1 MISHPEKK
9 PEVANITERSFDAS
23 EIRFTDIILFL
34 GKYIKL
40 LIIVA
45 VVSVIIG
52 IAYSFTLTKKYE
64 AKVSLLPEYGASRRS
79 SFSLLGAGLGEG
91 AEKLQPDLYPNIM
104 QSSPFGEF
112 LLKQPV
118 VDQTN
123 KPYKTLLD
131 FMRAQQKPGLFSG
144 LFSSSSSDAPKKE
157 IKLNKDGILSY
168 SLQEQSN
175 VIGAISML
183 SAEVD
188 PKSGVIDISAETVD
202 PFVSAI
208 VVEAAQKYLIDY
220 VEDYRSSK
228 ASQREGLLADRVKEA
243 KTRLRS
249 AEYALQSYR
258 DQNRNIFSNTAKI
271 EEQRLQA
278 EYVLSESLYSDLVRR
293 YEQAKVNVKE
303 ERPVFKVLEPVKVP
317 LAKSSPKRLRIG
329 LIWGFLG
336 GFFTLLYILLVKEQ
350 VIQKIVSG
358 ANEQQ

>member
-9 PEVANITERSFDAS
+9 PQVADSKERSFDAS
-23 EIRFTDIILFL
+23 EIRFTDIILFV
-34 GKYIKL
+34 GKYIKM
-40 LIIVA
+40 LILIA
-45 VVSVIIG
+45 ALSLIAG
-52 IAYSFTLTKKYE
+52 ILYSFTLTKRYE
-64 AKVSLLPEYGASRRS
+64 AKVSLLPEYGTSKRG
-79 SFSLLGAGLGEG
+79 SFSLLGAGLNGDG
-91 AEKLQPDLYPNIM
+91 AEKLQPDLYPTIM
-104 QSSPFGEF
+104 QSSPFGEY

-118 VDQTN
+118 VDQEN
-123 KPYKTLLD
+123 KSYKTLLD
-131 FMRAQQKPGLFSG
+131 FLRAQAKPGLLSG
-144 LFSSSSSDAPKKE
+144 LFASKPKAPKKQV
-157 IKLNKDGILSY
+157 KLNKEGILSY

-175 VIGAISML
+175 IAGAISLL

-188 PKSGVIDISAETVD
+188 QKSGVIEISAETVD

-228 ASQREGLLADRVKEA
+228 ASQREHLLADRVKEA
-243 KTRLRS
+243 KARLRT

-317 LAKSSPKRLRIG
+317 LVKSSPKRLRIG

-336 GFFTLLYILLVKEQ
+336 GFFTLLYIIFFKEK
-350 VIQKIVSG
+350 VIQKIISG
-358 ANEQQ
+358 ANE

>member
-9 PEVANITERSFDAS
+9 PQVADTKERSFDAS
-23 EIRFTDIILFL
+23 EIRFTDIILFV
-34 GKYIKL
+34 GKYIKM
-40 LIIVA
+40 LILIA
-45 VVSVIIG
+45 ALSLIAG
-52 IAYSFTLTKKYE
+52 ILYSYTLTKRYE
-64 AKVSLLPEYGASRRS
+64 AKVSLLPEYGTSKRG
-79 SFSLLGAGLGEG
+79 SFSLLGAGLNGDG
-91 AEKLQPDLYPNIM
+91 AEKLQPDLYPTIM
-104 QSSPFGEF
+104 QSSPFGEY

-118 VDQTN
+118 VDQEN

-131 FMRAQQKPGLFSG
+131 FLRAQAKPGLLSG
-144 LFSSSSSDAPKKE
+144 LFSSKPKAPKKE
-157 IKLNKDGILSY
+157 IKLKKEGILSY
-168 SLQEQSN
+168 SRQELSN
-175 VIGAISML
+175 IAGAISLL

-188 PKSGVIDISAETVD
+188 QKSGVIQISAETVD

-228 ASQREGLLADRVKEA
+228 ASQREHLLGDRVKEA
-243 KTRLRS
+243 KVRLRT

-317 LAKSSPKRLRIG
+317 LVKSSPKRLRIG

-336 GFFTLLYILLVKEQ
+336 GFFTLLYIIVFKEK
-350 VIQKIVSG
+350 VIQKILSG
-358 ANEQQ
+358 ANE

>member
-9 PEVANITERSFDAS
+9 PEVVVSKKSSFDAS
-23 EIRFTDIILFL
+23 EIRFTDIILFV

-40 LIIVA
+40 LMLIVI
-45 VVSVIIG
+45 VSVVAG
-52 IAYSFTLTKKYE
+52 VAYSFTLRKRFE
-64 AKVSLLPEYGASRRS
+64 AKVSLLPEYGTSKRG
-79 SFSLLGAGLGEG
+79 SFSLLSAGLAGDG
-91 AEKLQPDLYPNIM
+91 AEKLQPDLYPTIM
-104 QSSPFGEF
+104 QSSPFGEY

-118 VDQTN
+118 VDQDN
-123 KPYKTLLD
+123 KSYKTLLD
-131 FMRAQQKPGLFSG
+131 FLRAQEKPGLLSG
-144 LFSSSSSDAPKKE
+144 LFSSSPKAPKKE
-157 IKLNKDGILSY
+157 VKLNKEGILSY

-175 VIGAISML
+175 IAGAISLL
-183 SAEVD
+183 SAEVEQ
-188 PKSGVIDISAETVD
+188 KSGVIQISAETVD

-208 VVEAAQKYLIDY
+208 IVEAAQKYLIDY

-228 ASQREGLLADRVKEA
+228 ASQRESLLADRVKEA
-243 KTRLRS
+243 KARLRT

-317 LAKSSPKRLRIG
+317 LLKSSPKRLRIG

-336 GFFTLLYILLVKEQ
+336 GFFTLLYILIFKEK

-358 ANEQQ
+358 ANE

>member
-9 PEVANITERSFDAS
+9 PVTTDSGQGSFNAS
-23 EIRFTDIILFL
+23 EIRFADIILFV

-40 LIIVA
+40 LVLAGIVSLA
-45 VVSVIIG
+45 AG
-52 IAYSFTLTKKYE
+52 IAYSFTLKKKYE
-64 AKVSLLPEYGASRRS
+64 AKVSLLPEYGAPKRG
-79 SFSLLGAGLGEG
+79 SFSLLGAGLNGDG
-91 AEKLQPDLYPNIM
+91 AEKLQPDLYPTIM
-104 QSSPFGEF
+104 QSSPFGEY

-118 VDQTN
+118 VDQDN
-123 KPYKTLLD
+123 KSYKTLLD
-131 FMRAQQKPGLFSG
+131 FMRAQAKPGLLSG
-144 LFSSSSSDAPKKE
+144 LFSSSPKAPAKE
-157 IKLNKDGILSY
+157 VKLKRDGILSY
-168 SLQEQSN
+168 SLSEQSS
-175 VIGAISML
+175 IAGAISLL
-183 SAEVD
+183 SADVD
-188 PKSGVIDISAETVD
+188 QKSGVIQISAETVD

-208 VVEAAQKYLIDY
+208 IVEAAQKYLIDY

-243 KTRLRS
+243 KARLRT
-249 AEYALQSYR
+249 AEYTLQSYR

-293 YEQAKVNVKE
+293 YEQAKVSVKE

-317 LAKSSPKRLRIG
+317 LFKSSPKRLRVG

-336 GFFTLLYILLVKEQ
+336 GFFTLLYILLIKEK

-358 ANEQQ
+358 ANE

>member
-9 PEVANITERSFDAS
+9 FEIADSKGSSFNATEV
-23 EIRFTDIILFL
+23 RFSDIILFV
-34 GKYIKL
+34 GKYIKI
-40 LIIVA
+40 LILAA
-45 VVSVIIG
+45 VVAMILGVL
-52 IAYSFTLTKKYE
+52 YSFTLEKKYE
-64 AKVSLLPEYGASRRS
+64 ARVTLLPEYGTSKRG
-79 SFSLLGAGLGEG
+79 SFSLLGAGLNGDG

-118 VDQTN
+118 VDQDS
-123 KPYKTLLD
+123 KSYKSLLD
-131 FMRAQQKPGLFSG
+131 FMKARQKPGLLSG
-144 LFSSSSSDAPKKE
+144 LFSSAPKAPKKE
-157 IKLNKDGILSY
+157 TKLKRDGILSY

-175 VIGAISML
+175 ISGAISLL
-183 SAEVD
+183 SADVD
-188 PKSGVIDISAETVD
+188 QKSGVIQISAETVD

-228 ASQREGLLADRVKEA
+228 AKQREGLLFDRVKEA
-243 KTRLRS
+243 KARLRT
-249 AEYALQSYR
+249 AEYTLQSYR

-336 GFFTLLYILLVKEQ
+336 GFFTLVYILLVKEK
-350 VIQKIVSG
+350 VMQKIVSG
-358 ANEQQ
+358 ANE

>member
-1 MISHPEKK
+1 MISHSEKK
-9 PEVANITERSFDAS
+9 PAVADGKESSFNAS
-23 EIRFTDIILFL
+23 EIRFTDIIRFV

-40 LIIVA
+40 LILAGVISVVA
-45 VVSVIIG
+45 G
-52 IAYSFTLTKKYE
+52 IAYSFTLVKKYE
-64 AKVSLLPEYGASRRS
+64 AKVSLLPEYGTSRRG
-79 SFSLLGAGLGEG
+79 SFSLLGAGLNGDG
-91 AEKLQPDLYPNIM
+91 AEKLQPDLYPTIM
-104 QSSPFGEF
+104 QSSPFGEY

-118 VDQTN
+118 VDQDN
-123 KPYKTLLD
+123 KSYKTLMD
-131 FMRAQQKPGLFSG
+131 FMKAQAKPGLLSG
-144 LFSSSSSDAPKKE
+144 LFPSSPKAPAKE
-157 IKLNKDGILSY
+157 VKLKREGILSY
-168 SLQEQSN
+168 SLSEQSN
-175 VIGAISML
+175 IAGAISLL

-188 PKSGVIDISAETVD
+188 QKSGVILISAETVD

-208 VVEAAQKYLIDY
+208 IVEAAQKYLVDY

-243 KTRLRS
+243 KARLRT

-293 YEQAKVNVKE
+293 YEQAKVSVKE

-317 LAKSSPKRLRIG
+317 LFKSSPKRLRIG

-336 GFFTLLYILLVKEQ
+336 GFFTLLYILLVKEK
-350 VIQKIVSG
+350 VVQKIVSG
-358 ANEQQ
+358 VNE

>member
-1 MISHPEKK
+1 MTSHPEKK
-9 PEVANITERSFDAS
+9 SQVADSKERSFDAS
-23 EIRFTDIILFL
+23 EIRFTDIILFV
-34 GKYIKL
+34 GKYIKMLL
-40 LIIVA
+40 LIAIL
-45 VVSVIIG
+45 SL
-52 IAYSFTLTKKYE
+52 IAGVLYSFTLTKKYE
-64 AKVSLLPEYGASRRS
+64 AKVSLLPEYGTSKRG
-79 SFSLLGAGLGEG
+79 SFSLLSAGLNGDG
-91 AEKLQPDLYPNIM
+91 AEKLQPDLYPTIM
-104 QSSPFGEF
+104 QSSPFGEY

-118 VDQTN
+118 VDQNN
-123 KPYKTLLD
+123 KSYKTLLE
-131 FMRAQQKPGLFSG
+131 FMKSQAKPGLLSG
-144 LFSSSSSDAPKKE
+144 LFSSSPKTPKKE
-157 IKLNKDGILSY
+157 IKLNKEGILSY

-175 VIGAISML
+175 IAGAISLL
-183 SAEVD
+183 SAEVEQ
-188 PKSGVIDISAETVD
+188 KSGVIAISAETAD

-208 VVEAAQKYLIDY
+208 IVEAAQKYLIDY

-243 KTRLRS
+243 KTRLRT

-278 EYVLSESLYSDLVRR
+278 EYVLSESLYTDLVRR

-317 LAKSSPKRLRIG
+317 LVKSSPKRLRIG

-336 GFFTLLYILLVKEQ
+336 GFFTLLYIIIFKEK

-358 ANEQQ
+358 ASE

>member
-9 PEVANITERSFDAS
+9 PQVADSKDRSFDAS
-23 EIRFTDIILFL
+23 EIRFTDIILFV
-34 GKYIKL
+34 GKYIKML
-40 LIIVA
+40 MLFAILSLIAGVL
-45 VVSVIIG
+45 
-52 IAYSFTLTKKYE
+52 YSFTLTKKYE
-64 AKVSLLPEYGASRRS
+64 AKVSLLPEYGTSKRG
-79 SFSLLGAGLGEG
+79 SFSLLGAGLNGDG
-91 AEKLQPDLYPNIM
+91 AEKLQPELYPTIM
-104 QSSPFGEF
+104 QSSPFGEY

-118 VDQTN
+118 VDQDN
-123 KPYKTLLD
+123 KSYKTLLD
-131 FMRAQQKPGLFSG
+131 FMKAQAKPGLLSG
-144 LFSSSSSDAPKKE
+144 LFSSSPKTPKKE
-157 IKLNKDGILSY
+157 VKLNKEGILSY

-175 VIGAISML
+175 IASAISLL
-183 SAEVD
+183 SADVEQ
-188 PKSGVIDISAETVD
+188 KSGVIAISAETVD

-243 KTRLRS
+243 KARLRT

-317 LAKSSPKRLRIG
+317 LQKSSPKRLRIG
-329 LIWGFLG
+329 LIWGFFG
-336 GFFTLLYILLVKEQ
+336 GFFTLLYIIIFKEK
-350 VIQKIVSG
+350 VIQQIVSD
-358 ANEQQ
+358 ANE

>member
-9 PEVANITERSFDAS
+9 PQVADSKERSFDAA
-23 EIRFTDIILFL
+23 EIRFTDIILFV
-34 GKYIKL
+34 GKYIKML
-40 LIIVA
+40 MLFAILSLIAGVL
-45 VVSVIIG
+45 
-52 IAYSFTLTKKYE
+52 YSFTLTKRYE
-64 AKVSLLPEYGASRRS
+64 AKVSLLPEYGTSKRG
-79 SFSLLGAGLGEG
+79 SFSLLGAGLNGDG
-91 AEKLQPDLYPNIM
+91 AEKLQPDLYPTIM
-104 QSSPFGEF
+104 QSSPFGEY

-118 VDQTN
+118 VDQDN
-123 KPYKTLLD
+123 KSYKTLLD
-131 FMRAQQKPGLFSG
+131 FMREHQKPGLLSG
-144 LFSSSSSDAPKKE
+144 LFPSSPKTPKKE
-157 IKLNKDGILSY
+157 IKLSKEGILSY

-175 VIGAISML
+175 IAGAISLL

-188 PKSGVIDISAETVD
+188 PKSGVIEISAETVD

-228 ASQREGLLADRVKEA
+228 ASQREDLLADRVKEA
-243 KTRLRS
+243 KARLRT

-271 EEQRLQA
+271 EEQRLQS

-317 LAKSSPKRLRIG
+317 LVKSSPKRLRIG

-336 GFFTLLYILLVKEQ
+336 GFFTLLYIIIFKEK

-358 ANEQQ
+358 ANE

>member
-1 MISHPEKK
+1 MTSHPEKK
-9 PEVANITERSFDAS
+9 SQVADSKERSFDAS
-23 EIRFTDIILFL
+23 EIRFTDIILFV
-34 GKYIKL
+34 GKYIKMLL
-40 LIIVA
+40 LIAILSLIA
-45 VVSVIIG
+45 G
-52 IAYSFTLTKKYE
+52 ILYSFTLTKKYE
-64 AKVSLLPEYGASRRS
+64 AKVSLLPEYGTSKRG
-79 SFSLLGAGLGEG
+79 SFSLLSAGLNGDG
-91 AEKLQPDLYPNIM
+91 AEKLQPDLYPTIM
-104 QSSPFGEF
+104 QSSPFGEY

-118 VDQTN
+118 VDQNN
-123 KPYKTLLD
+123 KSYKTLLE
-131 FMRAQQKPGLFSG
+131 FMKSQAKPGLLSG
-144 LFSSSSSDAPKKE
+144 LFSSSPKTPKKE
-157 IKLNKDGILSY
+157 IKLNKQGILSY

-175 VIGAISML
+175 IAGAISLL
-183 SAEVD
+183 SAEVEQ
-188 PKSGVIDISAETVD
+188 KSGVIAISAETAD

-208 VVEAAQKYLIDY
+208 IVEAAQKYLIDY

-243 KTRLRS
+243 KTRLRT

-278 EYVLSESLYSDLVRR
+278 EYVLSESLYTDLVRR

-317 LAKSSPKRLRIG
+317 LVKSSPKRLRIG

-336 GFFTLLYILLVKEQ
+336 GFFTLLYIIIFKEK

-358 ANEQQ
+358 ASE

>member
-9 PEVANITERSFDAS
+9 PQIADSKEKSFDAS
-23 EIRFTDIILFL
+23 EIRFTDIILFV
-34 GKYIKL
+34 GKYIKML
-40 LIIVA
+40 MLIA
-45 VVSVIIG
+45 VLSLIAG
-52 IAYSFTLTKKYE
+52 ILYSFTLTKRYE
-64 AKVSLLPEYGASRRS
+64 AKVSLLPEYGTSKRG
-79 SFSLLGAGLGEG
+79 SFSLLGAGLNGDG
-91 AEKLQPDLYPNIM
+91 AEKLQPDLYPTIM
-104 QSSPFGEF
+104 QSSPFGEY

-118 VDQTN
+118 VDQDN
-123 KPYKTLLD
+123 KSYKTLLD
-131 FMRAQQKPGLFSG
+131 FMKTQEKPGLLSG
-144 LFSSSSSDAPKKE
+144 LFSSSSKTPKKE
-157 IKLNKDGILSY
+157 VKLDKDGILSY
-168 SLQEQSN
+168 SLQEQSHI
-175 VIGAISML
+175 VGAISLL

-188 PKSGVIDISAETVD
+188 QKSGVILISAETVD

-208 VVEAAQKYLIDY
+208 IVEAAQKYLIDY

-243 KTRLRS
+243 KVRLRT

-317 LAKSSPKRLRIG
+317 LLKSSPKRLRIG

-336 GFFTLLYILLVKEQ
+336 GFFTLLYIILFKEK

-358 ANEQQ
+358 ANE

>member
-9 PEVANITERSFDAS
+9 PVKADSQASSFNAS
-23 EIRFTDIILFL
+23 EIRFADIILFV

-40 LIIVA
+40 LILA
-45 VVSVIIG
+45 VIVSVVAG
-52 IAYSFTLTKKYE
+52 VAYSFTLRKKYE
-64 AKVSLLPEYGASRRS
+64 ARVSLLPEYGTSKRG
-79 SFSLLGAGLGEG
+79 SFSLLSAGLNGDG
-91 AEKLQPDLYPNIM
+91 AEKLQPDLYPTIM
-104 QSSPFGEF
+104 QSSPFGEY
-112 LLKQPV
+112 LLKQAV
-118 VDQTN
+118 VDQDN
-123 KPYKTLLD
+123 KPYKTLMD
-131 FMRAQQKPGLFSG
+131 FLKAQAKPGLFSG
-144 LFSSSSSDAPKKE
+144 LFSSAPKAAPKE
-157 IKLNKDGILSY
+157 VKLKRDGILSY
-168 SLQEQSN
+168 SLSEQGN
-175 VIGAISML
+175 IAGAISLL

-188 PKSGVIDISAETVD
+188 AKSGVIQISAETVD

-208 VVEAAQKYLIDY
+208 LVEAAQKYLVDY

-243 KTRLRS
+243 KARLRT

-293 YEQAKVNVKE
+293 YEQAKVSVKE

-317 LAKSSPKRLRIG
+317 LVKSSPKRLRIG

-336 GFFTLLYILLVKEQ
+336 GFFALLYILLIKEK

-358 ANEQQ
+358 ANE

>member
-9 PEVANITERSFDAS
+9 PEVGDNKESSFDAS
-23 EIRFTDIILFL
+23 EIRFADIILFV

-40 LIIVA
+40 MILVA
-45 VVSVIIG
+45 IVSVIAG
-52 IAYSFTLTKKYE
+52 VAYSFLLPRKYE
-64 AKVSLLPEYGASRRS
+64 ASVSLLPEYGTSKRG
-79 SFSLLGAGLGEG
+79 SFSLLGAGLTGDG
-91 AEKLQPDLYPNIM
+91 AEKLQPELYPNIM
-104 QSSPFGEF
+104 QSSPFGEY

-118 VDQTN
+118 VDQDN

-131 FMRAQQKPGLFSG
+131 FLKAQVKPGLLSG
-144 LFSSSSSDAPKKE
+144 LFSSKPEAPKKE
-157 IKLNKDGILSY
+157 IKLQKDGILSY
-168 SLQEQSN
+168 SRQEQSN
-175 VIGAISML
+175 IASAISLL
-183 SAEVD
+183 SSDVD
-188 PKSGVIDISAETVD
+188 QKSGVIQISAETID

-208 VVEAAQKYLIDY
+208 IVEAAQKYLIDY

-228 ASQREGLLADRVKEA
+228 AAQREGLLADRVKEA
-243 KTRLRS
+243 KARLRT

-293 YEQAKVNVKE
+293 YEQAKVTVKE

-317 LAKSSPKRLRIG
+317 LAKSSPRRVRIG

-336 GFFTLLYILLVKEQ
+336 GFFTLLYILLVKEK
-350 VIQKIVSG
+350 VVQKIVSG
-358 ANEQQ
+358 AKE

>member
-9 PEVANITERSFDAS
+9 SELANSKGSSFNATEV
-23 EIRFTDIILFL
+23 RFSDIILFV
-34 GKYIKL
+34 GKYIKV
-40 LIIVA
+40 LILAA
-45 VVSVIIG
+45 VVSVIAG
-52 IAYSFTLTKKYE
+52 VLYSFTLVKKYE
-64 AKVSLLPEYGASRRS
+64 AKVTLLPEYGTSKRG
-79 SFSLLGAGLGEG
+79 SFSLLGAGLNADG

-104 QSSPFGEF
+104 QSSPFGEY

-118 VDQTN
+118 VDQDN

-131 FMRAQQKPGLFSG
+131 FMKAQQKPGLLSG
-144 LFSSSSSDAPKKE
+144 LFSSSSSKTPAKE
-157 IKLNKDGILSY
+157 NKLKQEGILSY
-168 SLQEQSN
+168 SHQEQSN
-175 VIGAISML
+175 IYGAISVL

-188 PKSGVIDISAETVD
+188 QKSGVIEISAETVD

-208 VVEAAQKYLIDY
+208 IVESAQKYLIDY

-228 ASQREGLLADRVKEA
+228 ATQREVLLAERVKEA
-243 KTRLRS
+243 KARLRS
-249 AEYALQSYR
+249 AEYSLQSYR
-258 DQNRNIFSNTAKI
+258 DQNRNIFANTAKL

-293 YEQAKVNVKE
+293 YEQAKISVKE

-336 GFFTLLYILLVKEQ
+336 GFFTLLYILLIKEK

-358 ANEQQ
+358 AGE

>member
-9 PEVANITERSFDAS
+9 PQVADSKERSFDAS
-23 EIRFTDIILFL
+23 EIRFTDIILFV
-34 GKYIKL
+34 GKYIKML
-40 LIIVA
+40 MLIAIL
-45 VVSVIIG
+45 SL
-52 IAYSFTLTKKYE
+52 IAGVLYSFTLTKKYE
-64 AKVSLLPEYGASRRS
+64 AKVSLLPEYGTSKRG
-79 SFSLLGAGLGEG
+79 SFSLLSAGLNGDG
-91 AEKLQPDLYPNIM
+91 AEKLQPDLYPTIM
-104 QSSPFGEF
+104 QSSPFGEY

-118 VDQTN
+118 VDQDN
-123 KPYKTLLD
+123 KSYKTLLD
-131 FMRAQQKPGLFSG
+131 FMKSQAKPGLLSG
-144 LFSSSSSDAPKKE
+144 LFSSSPKTPKKE
-157 IKLNKDGILSY
+157 VKLHKEGILSY
-168 SLQEQSN
+168 SLQEQSH
-175 VIGAISML
+175 IAGAISLL

-188 PKSGVIDISAETVD
+188 QKSGVIAISAETAD

-228 ASQREGLLADRVKEA
+228 ASQRESLLADRVKEA
-243 KTRLRS
+243 KARLRT

-317 LAKSSPKRLRIG
+317 LVKSSPKRLRIG

-336 GFFTLLYILLVKEQ
+336 GFFTLLYIIIFKEK

-358 ANEQQ
+358 ANE

>member
-1 MISHPEKK
+1 MISYPENK
-9 PEVANITERSFDAS
+9 PEAAESKNSSFNAS
-23 EIRFTDIILFL
+23 EIRFTDIILFV

-40 LIIVA
+40 LML
-45 VVSVIIG
+45 VVIASVIAG
-52 IAYSFTLTKKYE
+52 VMYSFTLSKRYE
-64 AKVSLLPEYGASRRS
+64 AKVSLLPEYGTSKRG
-79 SFSLLGAGLGEG
+79 SFSLLSAGLTGDG
-91 AEKLQPDLYPNIM
+91 AEKLQPDLYPTIM
-104 QSSPFGEF
+104 QSSPFGEY

-118 VDQTN
+118 TDQDN
-123 KPYKTLLD
+123 KSYKTLLD
-131 FMRAQQKPGLFSG
+131 FMRAHQKPGLLSG
-144 LFSSSSSDAPKKE
+144 LFSSSPKTPKKE
-157 IKLNKDGILSY
+157 IKLKKDGILSY

-175 VIGAISML
+175 IMGAISLL
-183 SAEVD
+183 SSEVEQ
-188 PKSGVIDISAETVD
+188 KSGVIEITAETLD

-208 VVEAAQKYLIDY
+208 IVEAAQKYLIDY

-228 ASQREGLLADRVKEA
+228 ASQRESLLADRVKEA
-243 KTRLRS
+243 KARLRT

-271 EEQRLQA
+271 EEQRLQS

-317 LAKSSPKRLRIG
+317 LVKSSPKRLRIG

-336 GFFTLLYILLVKEQ
+336 GFFTLLYILLVKEK

-358 ANEQQ
+358 ANE

>member
-9 PEVANITERSFDAS
+9 PVATESKESSFNAS
-23 EIRFTDIILFL
+23 EIRFIDIILFV
-34 GKYIKL
+34 GRYIKL
-40 LIIVA
+40 LMLVA
-45 VVSVIIG
+45 VAAVVAG
-52 IAYSFTLTKKYE
+52 VAYSFTLQKKYE
-64 AKVSLLPEYGASRRS
+64 AKVSLLPEYGTSRRG
-79 SFSLLGAGLGEG
+79 SFSLLGAGLNGDG
-91 AEKLQPDLYPNIM
+91 AEKLQPDLYPTIM
-104 QSSPFGEF
+104 QSSPFGEY

-118 VDQTN
+118 VDKDN
-123 KPYKTLLD
+123 KSYKTLMD
-131 FMRAQQKPGLFSG
+131 FMRAQAKPGLLSG
-144 LFSSSSSDAPKKE
+144 LFSSSSKAPAKE
-157 IKLNKDGILSY
+157 VKLKREGILSY
-168 SLQEQSN
+168 SLSEQSN
-175 VIGAISML
+175 IAGAISLL

-188 PKSGVIDISAETVD
+188 QKSGVIMISAETVD

-208 VVEAAQKYLIDY
+208 VVEAAQKYLVDY

-243 KTRLRS
+243 KARLRT

-278 EYVLSESLYSDLVRR
+278 EYILSESLYSDLVRR
-293 YEQAKVNVKE
+293 YEQAKVTVKE

-317 LAKSSPKRLRIG
+317 LVKSSPKRLRIG

-336 GFFTLLYILLVKEQ
+336 GFFTLLYILLVKEK

-358 ANEQQ
+358 ASE

>member
-1 MISHPEKK
+1 MISHPEKRPQIADSK
-9 PEVANITERSFDAS
+9 ERSFDAS
-23 EIRFTDIILFL
+23 EIRFTDIILFV
-34 GKYIKL
+34 GKYIKML
-40 LIIVA
+40 VLIAIL
-45 VVSVIIG
+45 SLIG
-52 IAYSFTLTKKYE
+52 GVLYSYTLTKKYE
-64 AKVSLLPEYGASRRS
+64 AKVSLLPEYGTSKRG
-79 SFSLLGAGLGEG
+79 SFSLLGAGLNGDG
-91 AEKLQPDLYPNIM
+91 AEKLQPDLYPTIM
-104 QSSPFGEF
+104 QSSPFGEY

-118 VDQTN
+118 VDQEN
-123 KPYKTLLD
+123 KSYKTLLD
-131 FMRAQQKPGLFSG
+131 FMKAQAKPGLLSG
-144 LFSSSSSDAPKKE
+144 LFSSSSSKTPKKE
-157 IKLNKDGILSY
+157 IKLNKEGILSY
-168 SLQEQSN
+168 SRQEQSN
-175 VIGAISML
+175 IAGAISLL

-188 PKSGVIDISAETVD
+188 QKSGVIEISAETID

-228 ASQREGLLADRVKEA
+228 ASQREHLLADRVKEA
-243 KTRLRS
+243 KARLRT

-336 GFFTLLYILLVKEQ
+336 GFFTLLYIIIFKEK
-350 VIQKIVSG
+350 VIQKIISG
-358 ANEQQ
+358 ANE